1 MAKRVLIVD
10 DSMLMRKM
18 LGDILTADGWTVV
31 GEAASGQEAV
41 AKYAEF
47 QPDLVTLDIVMPD
60 TDGIYALQNILRF
73 DPQAKVVVIS
83 ALNQTK
89 LVSEAIRKGPWIS
102 SSSRSCPSNCKRP
115 CGSTWTRRSRSA
127 ETPGTARLSQR
138 ARSG

>member
-18 LGDILTADGWTVV
+18 LADTLTADGWTVV

-41 AKYAEF
+41 AKYVEL

-73 DPQAKVVVIS
+73 NPQAK
-83 ALNQTK
+83 L
-89 LVSEAIRKGPWIS
+89 S
-102 SSSRSCPSNCKRP
+102 SSAP
-115 CGSTWTRRSRSA
+115 
-127 ETPGTARLSQR
+127 
-138 ARSG
+138 

>member
-1 MAKRVLIVD
+1 MAKRVLVVD

-31 GEAASGQEAV
+31 GEGASGQEAV
-41 AKYAEF
+41 AKYVEL

-60 TDGIYALQNILRF
+60 TNGVYALQNILRF

-89 LVSEAIRKGPWIS
+89 LVSEAIRKGALDFIVKPFLPEQLQAAM
-102 SSSRSCPSNCKRP
+102 RLY
-115 CGSTWTRRSRSA
+115 A
-127 ETPGTARLSQR
+127 DETIEVG
-138 ARSG
+138 